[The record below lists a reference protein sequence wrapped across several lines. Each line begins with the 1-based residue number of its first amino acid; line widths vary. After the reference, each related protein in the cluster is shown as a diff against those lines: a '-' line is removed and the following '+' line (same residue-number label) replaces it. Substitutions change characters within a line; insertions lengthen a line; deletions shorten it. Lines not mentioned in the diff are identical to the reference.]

1 VKLSLL
7 VELEL
12 ILVLLFGGEI
22 RLLPELGLALFDVNF
37 MGEDHL
43 DLCKL
48 KDVVLILLRVDSKQ

>member
-37 MGEDHL
+37 MGGGPFGL
-43 DLCKL
+43 
-48 KDVVLILLRVDSKQ
+48 V